1 MEEIGIGTN
10 NDNKTGD
17 EKGNVTVHAKDSKT
31 QDVLDELASTL
42 GDEWNEEEHE
52 KLMQKLFGEEYY
64 KEDDADEEHIDDGM
78 SERKVNN
85 KKEGIDGKLEGYLD
99 ELYSVDRDAQ
109 DVPFKY
115 VEVPKEDFGLSIAEI
130 LEMDD
135 KELNKRSSFHRL
147 APYRLDDDPEYAKW
161 RRSVLARK
169 LSKRQGQK
177 PAGRKGVGAK
187 GRKAP
192 SRKGGQIS
200 QSRAAAYAG
209 RK

>member
-1 MEEIGIGTN
+1 MEEAGIETDNNN
-10 NDNKTGD
+10 NDNNNNKNGNG
-17 EKGNVTVHAKDSKT
+17 KGNLTVHAKDSKT
-31 QDVLDELASTL
+31 QDVLEELASTL

-78 SERKVNN
+78 SERKLESKN

-130 LEMDD
+130 LNVYLMNNFLDMFTLCD
-135 KELNKRSSFHRL
+135 NYTWNILTCLHRQVVNSHSATKILYFCSTKPSKLLYLLCKILYALSATSLNFS
-147 APYRLDDDPEYAKW
+147 YD
-161 RRSVLARK
+161 
-169 LSKRQGQK
+169 
-177 PAGRKGVGAK
+177 
-187 GRKAP
+187 
-192 SRKGGQIS
+192 
-200 QSRAAAYAG
+200 
-209 RK
+209 